1 VPDDYYPIVEQGEL
15 ELASG
20 LRARLR
26 RREELALVGPGFERV
41 LLAEDG
47 TVLLAD
53 KQLTPGE
60 RRNIRARSWIRVDVG
75 HHRLD
80 YSVSFSDPSGRADF
94 LAAIAV
100 DAAVVDAVKAI
111 RSGISSI
118 KDSLEPAL
126 RRAVVDAGEAGEEVT
141 DDDEI
146 AAFTDMRLRAR
157 AAIRKLEGEMLEG
170 LPGWLSA
177 KILSTT
183 VDFADGTQG
192 HYKRLVEL
200 AQQGSVIDRTSK
212 NNEKRTEGEISVRK
226 LWREDLLPGLSNSS
240 QRDFERVFAN
250 PTAENIA
257 IAVGQANQREL
268 ALLQEV
274 VGAFEMAAKEGFIE
288 KDDPTIRALVGFV
301 GHLPQMI
308 AGSGQALP
316 EAKAPEVIEAD
327 PAPEEQVGDRDF
339 SD

>member
-1 VPDDYYPIVEQGEL
+1 MPDDYSPIVEKGEL
-15 ELASG
+15 EVASG
-20 LRARLR
+20 LRVRLR
-26 RREELALVGPGFERV
+26 RREELALVSPGFERV

-47 TVLLAD
+47 TVLRAD

-80 YSVSFSDPSGRADF
+80 YRVSFSDPSGHAEF
-94 LAAIAV
+94 VTVIAV
-100 DAAVVDAVKAI
+100 DAAIVNAVEAI

-118 KDSLEPAL
+118 KDALEPAL
-126 RRAVVDAGEAGEEVT
+126 RRAVVDAGEAGDEVT

-146 AAFTDMRLRAR
+146 AALTDMRLRAR
-157 AAIRKLEGEMLEG
+157 AAVRKLEGEMLEG
-170 LPGWLSA
+170 LPEWLSV
-177 KILSTT
+177 KVLSTT
-183 VDFADGTQG
+183 VDFAEGTRR
-192 HYKRLVEL
+192 HYERLVEL
-200 AQQGSVIDRTSK
+200 SQQGSVIDFTSK
-212 NNEKRTEGEISVRK
+212 NNEKRTKGEISVRK

-308 AGSGQALP
+308 SGSEQTLP
-316 EAKAPEVIEAD
+316 EAKAPEAIEAD
-327 PAPEEQVGDRDF
+327 SAPEERAGDRDF

>member
-1 VPDDYYPIVEQGEL
+1 VPDDYSPIAEKGEL
-15 ELASG
+15 EVTSA
-20 LRARLR
+20 LRVRLR
-26 RREELALVGPGFERV
+26 RREELGLVSPGFERV

-47 TVLLAD
+47 TVLVAD

-75 HHRLD
+75 HHRLEYD
-80 YSVSFSDPSGRADF
+80 INFSDPSGHAEF
-94 LAAIAV
+94 VTTVAV
-100 DAAVVDAVKAI
+100 DVAVVDAVEAI
-111 RSGISSI
+111 RSGISSV

-126 RRAVVDAGEAGEEVT
+126 RRAVVDAGESGKDVT

-146 AAFTDMRLRAR
+146 AALTEMRLRAR
-157 AAIRKLEGEMLEG
+157 ADVRKLEGETLER
-170 LPGWLSA
+170 LPRWLSA
-177 KILSTT
+177 KVLSTT
-183 VDFADGTQG
+183 VDFTERTRR
-192 HYKRLVEL
+192 HYERLVEL
-200 AQQGSVIDRTSK
+200 AQQGSVIDLTSK
-212 NNEKRTEGEISVRK
+212 NNEKRTKGEISVRK

-274 VGAFEMAAKEGFIE
+274 VSAFEMAAKEGFIE

-308 AGSGQALP
+308 SGSEQALP
-316 EAKAPEVIEAD
+316 EPKAPETIEAE
-327 PAPEEQVGDRDF
+327 PGPEEQAGDRDF
-339 SD
+339 TG